1 MGIPL
6 ESGNSSS
13 NKSFKEPRLPNTT
26 KPSRVSNLKN
36 ASTSASD
43 ISSSNKSFKEP
54 ELPITTKSPRA
65 STVKN
70 ASKQSRNKRR
80 SSSTDSIGTY
90 LSSIGRV
97 PLLTGEDEINLSKD
111 VQALRKHL
119 EEIAEK
125 HDICANWLDKTEINK
140 NLEVPESAVDAAIND
155 SNTINEVQKA
165 FSENP
170 TSRNIDSD
178 LPYELKNDFSEAIY
192 INSDNSK
199 EKQQNF
205 GKLYHFALNLHKK
218 NRNFTDYKRL
228 KRYLKSRD
236 KMMTANLRLVV
247 SVAKKYQNQ
256 GLELMDL
263 VQEGSRGLERAVY
276 KFDHT
281 KGYKFSTY
289 AYWWIRQGMTRA
301 VDNMARTIRLPIH
314 IGEKLSKLRK
324 TTIKLSQ
331 TLGRSPTRDEL
342 AKALKMEPKDLD
354 ILIAQSTT
362 CSSLD
367 AHARGEEDR
376 STLGE
381 LIPDPK
387 HDEILEDLDR
397 KMQWE
402 KAKAWISELNER
414 EQIIVAKRF
423 GLNDT
428 ETHTLAQIGRDIG
441 VSRERVRQLEFK
453 LLNKMKT
460 RAAHE
465 KVA

>member
-26 KPSRVSNLKN
+26 KPSRVSTLKN
-36 ASTSASD
+36 ANILVSNN
-43 ISSSNKSFKEP
+43 SSSNKSFKEP
-54 ELPITTKSPRA
+54 ELPNTTKPSRV
-65 STVKN
+65 SKVKN
-70 ASKQSRNKRR
+70 AGKQSRNKRGR
-80 SSSTDSIGTY
+80 SSTDSIGTY

-97 PLLTGEDEINLSKD
+97 PLLTGEDEINLAKD
-111 VQALRKHL
+111 VQALRRHIEDL
-119 EEIAEK
+119 AEK
-125 HDICANWLDKTEINK
+125 HDICANLLDKTEIK
-140 NLEVPESAVDAAIND
+140 KDLEVPDSVVDSVIND
-155 SNTINEVQKA
+155 VKTINEVEKA

-170 TSRNIDSD
+170 ESTDIESGLSD
-178 LPYELKNDFSEAIY
+178 AMENPFSDAIY
-192 INSDNSK
+192 HDSKNSK
-199 EKQQNF
+199 EKQENF
-205 GKLYHFALNLHKK
+205 GKLYKFALNLHKK
-218 NRNFTDYKRL
+218 NNNLTEYRKL

-247 SVAKKYQNQ
+247 SVAKKYQNR

-276 KFDHT
+276 KFDYT
-281 KGYKFSTY
+281 KGHKFSTY
-289 AYWWIRQGMTRA
+289 AYWWIRQGMTRG
-301 VDNMARTIRLPIH
+301 VENMARTIRLPIH
-314 IGEKLSKLRK
+314 VGEKLSKLRK
-324 TTIKLSQ
+324 MNIKLSQ
-331 TLGRSPTRDEL
+331 TLGRTPNRDEL

-354 ILIAQSTT
+354 ALIAQSTT

-387 HDEILEDLDR
+387 HDEILEDLDK

-453 LLNKMKT
+453 LLNKMKK
-460 RAAHE
+460 RAALE